1 MIVVWAQQ
9 LQTRHPDRA
18 SAGDAVSRLAD
29 PYHPTP
35 NPLLVVISGP
45 SGVGKDVTLKRM
57 KEMGCPFHFVV
68 TTTDR
73 PPRPGEVNGVDYFF
87 VATPDFERMVE
98 GNELLEHA
106 IVYGQH
112 KGVSKDQVRRALESG
127 QDVVMRL
134 DVQGAATIRRMVP
147 EAVLIFLSCESEE
160 ELVARLTARRTE
172 SKEALRARLAIARQE
187 MERLG
192 EFDYVVINRT
202 GCLDET
208 VEIIAAIISAEQR
221 RVWQREISL

>member
-1 MIVVWAQQ
+1 MDPIQ
-9 LQTRHPDRA
+9 LQVSHPDRA
-18 SAGDAVSRLAD
+18 STGDTVSRLAD
-29 PYHPTP
+29 PYQPIP
-35 NPLLVVISGP
+35 NPLLVIISGP

-87 VATPDFERMVE
+87 VATPDFERMIE
-98 GNELLEHA
+98 QDELLEHA

-112 KGVSKDQVRRALESG
+112 KGVSKAQVRRALDSG

-134 DVQGAATIRRMVP
+134 DVQGAATIRQLVP

-160 ELVARLTARRTE
+160 ELVVRLTARRTE
-172 SKEALRARLAIARQE
+172 SKQALRARVAIARQE

-202 GCLDET
+202 DCLDET
-208 VEIIAAIISAEQR
+208 VETIAAIIAAEKC
-221 RVWQREISL
+221 RVRQREISL